1 MKLDIH
7 IQNLRSNLDRN
18 DCIMQSLQ
26 VITSTNIIRSMYFA
40 NFHLHLRYGPFF
52 GKVMGKVKEFLK
64 YKRKL

>member
-7 IQNLRSNLDRN
+7 IKKLRSNLDRSYY
-18 DCIMQSLQ
+18 IMQSLQ
-26 VITSTNIIRSMYFA
+26 DLTSVNVLRSMYCA
-40 NFHLHLRYGPFF
+40 NFHLHLRYGPYF